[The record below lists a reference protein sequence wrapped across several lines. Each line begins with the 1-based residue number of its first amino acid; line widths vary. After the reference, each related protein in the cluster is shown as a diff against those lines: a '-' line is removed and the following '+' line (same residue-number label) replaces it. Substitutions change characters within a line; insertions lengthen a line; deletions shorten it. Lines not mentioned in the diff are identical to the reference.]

1 MPYPNF
7 KNKYLE
13 KSLFNPS
20 DYLKEN
26 RKNYPFIPENL
37 VILYIYS
44 RKFLEEVI
52 SNFGIEVKKINS
64 LYLFNKKFGIKISN
78 IGASNV
84 VASLENLIALGV
96 KKIINIGIAG
106 SLSDKLSVGD
116 IVLCEKSIRDE
127 GVSYHYIK
135 PEKFAYSSFNLL
147 LEAEKILKLNNIDFH
162 MGTGWTIDAPYRET
176 KKELIKYSREGIL
189 TVDMETSAIFSLAR
203 YRNIE
208 AISIFIIS
216 DILTK
221 KGWKQY
227 FNSQKIGISFKKLL
241 NAFIS
246 NYVS

>member
-1 MPYPNF
+1 MAYPNC

-26 RKNYPFIPENL
+26 RKNYPVIPENL
-37 VILYIYS
+37 IVLYVYS
-44 RKFLEEVI
+44 RKLLEEVI
-52 SNFGIEVKKINS
+52 YDLGIKVKKTKS
-64 LYLFNKKFGIKISN
+64 FYLINKKFGIRIFD

-84 VASLENLIALGV
+84 VANLEDLIALGI

-106 SLSDKLSVGD
+106 GLSDKLIAGD
-116 IVLCEKSIRDE
+116 IVICEKAIRDE

-135 PEKFAYSSFNLL
+135 PEKFAYSSFNLIA
-147 LEAEKILKLNNIDFH
+147 EAEKILKLNNIEFYR
-162 MGTGWTIDAPYRET
+162 GAGWTIDAPYRET
-176 KKELIKYSREGIL
+176 KKEVIKYSKEGIL
-189 TVDMETSAIFSLAR
+189 TVDMETSAIFSLAK
-203 YRNIE
+203 YRKID

-216 DILTK
+216 DILTE

-227 FNSQKIGISFKKLL
+227 FNSKKIGISLKKLL